1 MQVMERR
8 ERPVEGFLCF
18 EQVTDVGAGVVPAA
32 MAVAFRVQRRIVL
45 VREFGIF
52 VAEHSPAGIHEAVLC
67 VLGGQNAV
75 EHVDPAFD
83 EFQQVPG
90 RAYPPALKCRGV
102 LFSIF
107 SLWIFLFY
115 TINYTCFLFS
125 PIIVVISQNFSHQ
138 GYPRHIFNLYY
149 KTQTICIAVIRFAI
163 S

>member
-1 MQVMERR
+1 MERR
-8 ERPVEGFLCF
+8 ERPAEGFLCF

-32 MAVAFRVQRRIVL
+32 MAVAFQVQRRIVL

-52 VAEHSPAGIHEAVLC
+52 VTEHSPAGIHEAVLC

-75 EHVDPAFD
+75 EHVDPTKRLQKKCD
-83 EFQQVPG
+83 V
-90 RAYPPALKCRGV
+90 LKCRGGV
-102 LFSIF
+102 FSIF

-138 GYPRHIFNLYY
+138 GFSRHIVNLYY
-149 KTQTICIAVIRFAI
+149 KTQTIRIAVIRFAI
-163 S
+163 T